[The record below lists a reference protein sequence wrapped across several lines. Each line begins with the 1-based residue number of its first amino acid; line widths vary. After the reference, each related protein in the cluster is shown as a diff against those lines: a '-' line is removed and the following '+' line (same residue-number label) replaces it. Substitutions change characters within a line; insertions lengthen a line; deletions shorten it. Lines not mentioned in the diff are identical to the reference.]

1 MFLFHLAFIPSPRLQ
16 NCKHG
21 FAALFFAV
29 LLAAVTPLCAA
40 EKSNIVPCN
49 IKLVFGVDDNGM
61 SVVSYDLEMQI
72 NNQQGRTIHGVSVH
86 WLNSQAEV
94 IGNSDATC
102 GVENTGVKL
111 DNLVHAVAQFKKL
124 VGVCSNSL
132 GKTRGPAFL
141 TLRCIILRTCDT
153 APLSVI
159 DLVSQRSTATDDVSI
174 TLCPIY

>member
-1 MFLFHLAFIPSPRLQ
+1 MLVAS
-16 NCKHG
+16 G
-21 FAALFFAV
+21 A
-29 LLAAVTPLCAA
+29 PLYAA

-102 GVENTGVKL
+102 GAENTL
-111 DNLVHAVAQFKKL
+111 ELNQHNLVHAAAQFKKL
-124 VGVCSNSL
+124 VGVCLKQLGQDTWTSIINSQMYNFQEVRYCTIIGYRF
-132 GKTRGPAFL
+132 GKPAVN
-141 TLRCIILRTCDT
+141 R
-153 APLSVI
+153 
-159 DLVSQRSTATDDVSI
+159 
-174 TLCPIY
+174 Y